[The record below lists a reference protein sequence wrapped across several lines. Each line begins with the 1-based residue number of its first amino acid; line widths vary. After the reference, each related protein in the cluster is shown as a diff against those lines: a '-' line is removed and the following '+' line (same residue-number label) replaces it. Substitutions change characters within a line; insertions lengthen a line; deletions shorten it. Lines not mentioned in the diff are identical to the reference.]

1 MNTAETRVSYGE
13 VVTKSLV
20 VVGNG
25 MVGQKLLESAVASGL
40 TDTWQIVAFG
50 EECRPAYDRV
60 HLSAYFDG
68 CTEDELRFG
77 VPKISS
83 PAHKQ
88 AFDLR
93 SGRAS
98 RVHYVTPTK
107 RQRIALATYIW
118 FYICVPEVDPSRPS
132 DPRRRLRCHGVRWTA
147 RPKSTGRFTGAVC
160 R

>member
-1 MNTAETRVSYGE
+1 VNTAETRVSYGE

-50 EECRPAYDRV
+50 EECRPGYDRV

-77 VPKISS
+77 VPKA
-83 PAHKQ
+83 PAPSDSLSLSAHGPG
-88 AFDLR
+88 
-93 SGRAS
+93 GRAS
-98 RVHYVTPTK
+98 RRRHQTRGGPAPPLADRSCVSHALCNTDETPANRVGNVHLVLYMC
-107 RQRIALATYIW
+107 A
-118 FYICVPEVDPSRPS
+118 
-132 DPRRRLRCHGVRWTA
+132 
-147 RPKSTGRFTGAVC
+147 
-160 R
+160 

>member
-68 CTEDELRFG
+68 YTEDQLRFG

-93 SGRAS
+93 SGVRLDDPTVRIPVYPVRA
-98 RVHYVTPTK
+98 VEETV
-107 RQRIALATYIW
+107 Q
-118 FYICVPEVDPSRPS
+118 V
-132 DPRRRLRCHGVRWTA
+132 
-147 RPKSTGRFTGAVC
+147 
-160 R
+160 

>member
-1 MNTAETRVSYGE
+1 VNTAETRVSYGE

-77 VPKISS
+77 VPKVVTRPQTGFRPPFRSCVS
-83 PAHKQ
+83 RALCNTHETPAN
-88 AFDLR
+88 
-93 SGRAS
+93 
-98 RVHYVTPTK
+98 RVGNVHLVLYMC
-107 RQRIALATYIW
+107 A
-118 FYICVPEVDPSRPS
+118 
-132 DPRRRLRCHGVRWTA
+132 
-147 RPKSTGRFTGAVC
+147 
-160 R
+160 